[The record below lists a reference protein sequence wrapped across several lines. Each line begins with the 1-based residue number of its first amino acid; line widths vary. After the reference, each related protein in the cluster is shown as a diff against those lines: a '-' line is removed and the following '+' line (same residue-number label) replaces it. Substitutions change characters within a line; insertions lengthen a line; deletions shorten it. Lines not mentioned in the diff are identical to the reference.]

1 MHIGHRIKEI
11 FEAKPK
17 TCTVSWLAEE
27 LHCDRRNIY
36 RIFSKDNIDIKLLAK
51 ISEILDHDF
60 FEDLHINNKCHHRT
74 QYESI
79 PDTDI

>member
-11 FEAKPK
+11 FDSKPK

-36 RIFSKDNIDIKLLAK
+36 RIFAKGNIDILLLTK
-51 ISEILDHDF
+51 ISNVLEHNF
-60 FEDLHINNKCHHRT
+60 FEDLSIEMGLNKT
-74 QYESI
+74 QI
-79 PDTDI
+79 TTKCDTQ